1 MFPEDRDE
9 SPVCTTSLSC
19 HLTLILFLTL
29 LMSSFGTSAQAQ
41 KAGGVGNDASSA
53 NDPSAPLTQVQLQ
66 NWYHPLYAGIPGQG
80 NEFLLRPIV
89 PAGSRGVFPS
99 SLARLEITLMSTPDG
114 RTGLG
119 DLQFIDFLFPGYH
132 EGGKLKMGI
141 GPVIVAPSATDRY
154 AGQGQWQAG
163 PAAIVIYTKI
173 PKLIL
178 GAIED
183 NPITVTGE
191 RSRPGVDAMTLEP
204 LIVKELPRNYFLRF
218 DPYWVFDWKQ
228 HGSAT
233 IPLNLALG
241 RLIKIHGQLINTYIE
256 PEFLARRPP
265 YPGNNPPRFTLR
277 LAVHLLYPKNS

>member
-1 MFPEDRDE
+1 M
-9 SPVCTTSLSC
+9 LS
-19 HLTLILFLTL
+19 TDA
-29 LMSSFGTSAQAQ
+29 SAQAQ
-41 KAGGVGNDASSA
+41 KPGGAGNDASSA

-66 NWYHPLYAGIPGQG
+66 NWYHPSYDGISGQG
-80 NEFLLRPIV
+80 NQFLLRPIV
-89 PAGSRGVFPS
+89 PAGSRGFLPS
-99 SLARLEITLMSTPDG
+99 SLARLELTVMSTPDG

-141 GPVIVAPSATDRY
+141 GPVIVVPSATNRY
-154 AGQGQWQAG
+154 AGQGQWQVG

-183 NPITVTGE
+183 NPISVGGE
-191 RSRPGVDAMTLEP
+191 HSRPGVNASTLEP
-204 LIVKELPRNYFLRF
+204 LVVKELPRDYFLRF
-218 DPYWVFDWKQ
+218 DPYWVFDWEQ

-233 IPLNLALG
+233 MPLNLGFG
-241 RLIKIHGQLINTYIE
+241 RLIRLHGQAINAYIQ

-265 YPGNNPPRFTLR
+265 YPGDNPPKFTLR
-277 LAVHLLYPKNS
+277 IAIHLLYPKKS